1 MRIGIV
7 EAIDPESLLLGK
19 AQQFG
24 ILKNDVALLFPRHH
38 NRAERQQTVF
48 NLAHHIFRHQRIAL
62 ARPDGRGIND
72 MGRTVPGQRIDD
84 HIQRFHP
91 AYHTNLHN
99 IRLHIVHDSLNLPRN
114 NLGRNIEELLN
125 TERILHSDAGYCR
138 NSITAQLGNRPDVR
152 LHTRAS
158 GAV

>member
-1 MRIGIV
+1 MRS
-7 EAIDPESLLLGK
+7 PLLLGK

-24 ILKNDVALLFPRHH
+24 ILKNDVALLLPCHDDRT
-38 NRAERQQTVF
+38 ERQQAIF

-84 HIQRFHP
+84 HIQRLHP
-91 AYHTNLHN
+91 AYHTYLHY

>member
-7 EAIDPESLLLGK
+7 KPVNLQSLLLGK
-19 AQQFG
+19 AQQLG
-24 ILKNDVALLFPRHH
+24 ILENDVALLLACHDDRT
-38 NRAERQQTVF
+38 ERQQAVF

-62 ARPDGRGIND
+62 ARPDGRGIDD
-72 MGRTVPGQRIDD
+72 MGRTVSGQCIDD

-99 IRLHIVHDSLNLPRN
+99 IGLHIVHDSLNLPRN

-138 NSITAQLGNRPDVR
+138 NSITAQLRNRPDVS
-152 LHTRAS
+152 LYTRAS